1 MDRGGDRG
9 RPALDVGV
17 AAPDAPPAETGLS
30 TVFGIRI
37 LARLGPARLT
47 GLFGLLFWVGAM
59 VWLPMTL
66 RPDLIRPADLG
77 SDTSN
82 YAAAGER
89 LAQGSDLYALQA
101 GDRPVPADNPPEWS
115 VPILSPPAVGV
126 LWAPLTLLPQ
136 PFELYT
142 SWTVGLAC
150 TVALGVFLVLRL
162 RPLLVVA
169 ILAPLMVLTLVAWS
183 GNLYA
188 LLAPAFALTWWL
200 SVRERS
206 RESEWL
212 VGAIIGAATVLKLG
226 PAVLLVWLLAGR
238 RTNALASAAVTGL
251 VSVAVAIWLGGV
263 GIFRTYLDV
272 VLHSA
277 GTPAPLSIP
286 GLLAGLGLP
295 ATVGRLGLL
304 VVVAL
309 GCLAVVLLRRDP
321 RRSFA
326 VAVVLSLFATT
337 VVRPETLVVALV
349 ALMPWATHDNAPI
362 QPMRGGARS
371 PMLAISAGVA
381 AIAVALSVTTGGL
394 RSSSMTL
401 VNDTAAPVVVRF
413 TVPSQD
419 ATFGFRLQPGEAG
432 TGWLDRIGTVF
443 SPVYVTTA
451 SCDLLYQFDADP
463 GVTAMRIGPD
473 AAVAVEQPAA
483 AFLDYAPDCAEV
495 VARTA
500 AGSR

>member
-1 MDRGGDRG
+1 MSGNVKLALCHVVPDLVLKVLKGQDPLHILGDGDQVRHYTYGGDLAHGIRLAMESPAPSTTTSTSRPPVDDGPGAGRGDLAQGQRADEPFRFVSDPPFEHDVQLRVPDVRRRARCWGSRPPRRWTRCSTRSSRGSGGGRG
-9 RPALDVGV
+9 RPALGVGV
-17 AAPDAPPAETGLS
+17 AAPDAPSAETGLS

-89 LAQGSDLYALQA
+89 LARGSDLYALQA

-142 SWTVGLAC
+142 SWTVGMAC

-162 RPLLVVA
+162 RPLLVLA

-188 LLAPAFALTWWL
+188 LLAPAFALVWWL
-200 SVRERS
+200 SVRDRS

-226 PAVLLVWLLAGR
+226 PAVLLVWLMAGR
-238 RTNALASAAVTGL
+238 RTSALASAAVTGL
-251 VSVAVAIWLGGV
+251 VSVAAAVWLGGV

-295 ATVGRLGLL
+295 AT
-304 VVVAL
+304 
-309 GCLAVVLLRRDP
+309 
-321 RRSFA
+321 
-326 VAVVLSLFATT
+326 
-337 VVRPETLVVALV
+337 
-349 ALMPWATHDNAPI
+349 
-362 QPMRGGARS
+362 
-371 PMLAISAGVA
+371 
-381 AIAVALSVTTGGL
+381 
-394 RSSSMTL
+394 
-401 VNDTAAPVVVRF
+401 AAP
-413 TVPSQD
+413 
-419 ATFGFRLQPGEAG
+419 
-432 TGWLDRIGTVF
+432 
-443 SPVYVTTA
+443 
-451 SCDLLYQFDADP
+451 
-463 GVTAMRIGPD
+463 
-473 AAVAVEQPAA
+473 
-483 AFLDYAPDCAEV
+483 
-495 VARTA
+495 
-500 AGSR
+500 GSG